1 MVRKLLLA
9 AMAVAI
15 PTALLATVGSGA
27 ASSARPRPTTA
38 ITFVGNISC
47 NLQGTIT
54 ISPAAT
60 TANAGPWT
68 VTFKGTNNKCV
79 GLPYTTAAGGTTTT
93 PLTQGG
99 EKLKGSTESFSYQ
112 VTGAG
117 ALGTLCKDLEFGGP
131 IATPISFGISWT
143 GTSPITATRVAYPNG
158 GTVYPG
164 LIALVNGPTT
174 GSFAGTADVLLGY
187 NLAKVFTGC
196 ASAAGLSS
204 LPANHLGGDNLMVG
218 PAF

>member
-1 MVRKLLLA
+1 MA
-9 AMAVAI
+9 AAAI
-15 PTALLATVGSGA
+15 TIPMALLATVGSGI

-38 ITFVGNISC
+38 VTFVGNVSC
-47 NLQGTIT
+47 NLQGTFT

-60 TANAGPWT
+60 TSNAGPWT

-93 PLTQGG
+93 PLTQSG
-99 EKLKGSTESFSYQ
+99 EKLKGSTESFSYV

-117 ALGTLCKDLEFGGP
+117 ALGTLCRNLEFGGP
-131 IATPISFGISWT
+131 IATPIGFGITWI
-143 GTSPITATRVAYPNG
+143 GTSPITPTKVTYPNG

-164 LIALVNGPTT
+164 LIALVNGATS

-187 NLAKVFTGC
+187 NLATVFTDC